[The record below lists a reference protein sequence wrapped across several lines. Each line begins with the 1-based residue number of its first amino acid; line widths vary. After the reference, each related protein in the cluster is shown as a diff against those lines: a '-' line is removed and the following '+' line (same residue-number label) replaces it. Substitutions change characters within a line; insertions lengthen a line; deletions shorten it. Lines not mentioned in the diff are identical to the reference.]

1 MQLETR
7 ELNEGW
13 GEITKTGKGENRSF
27 IEFLKYNRKREFLEK
42 PTMKSN
48 PTWVRV
54 LTTEFKTKSSSTIS
68 SQQDEHTY
76 CRCEFFVP
84 CRSSTVCRLAQETL
98 EGPSI
103 CFKSPAFPEWEGLRG
118 MPTSTKA
125 SLQPLGQ
132 GKEKN
137 QNVTLHLPR

>member
-1 MQLETR
+1 MRGGERLER
-7 ELNEGW
+7 GARVKIGHSL
-13 GEITKTGKGENRSF
+13 S
-27 IEFLKYNRKREFLEK
+27 FLKYNCNREFLEK

-54 LTTEFKTKSSSTIS
+54 LTTELKVSSSSTIS

-125 SLQPLGQ
+125 SLQPVRGQ
-132 GKEKN
+132 GKEN
-137 QNVTLHLPR
+137 QNVTCHLP